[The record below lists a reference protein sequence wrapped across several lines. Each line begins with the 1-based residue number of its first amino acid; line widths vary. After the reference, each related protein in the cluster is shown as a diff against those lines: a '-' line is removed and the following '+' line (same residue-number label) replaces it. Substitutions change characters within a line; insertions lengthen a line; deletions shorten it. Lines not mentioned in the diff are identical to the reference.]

1 MEFFL
6 IIALLIALAL
16 LWLDRASTV
25 AELKT
30 LAAGV
35 VIDIENIAAK
45 AGKGSLKIEL
55 SAAVEKLKDK
65 L

>member
-25 AELKT
+25 AEL
-30 LAAGV
+30 
-35 VIDIENIAAK
+35 
-45 AGKGSLKIEL
+45 SLIHISCGL
-55 SAAVEKLKDK
+55 PDNAPASG
-65 L
+65 